1 MPLAGAKAAPR
12 RAAARMVKAEAPAA
26 ELPALQASG
35 KLTIRKRR
43 TASVA
48 GRSTR
53 SKSAAQTAEARG
65 IGLDVPYEWGNPETT
80 ER

>member
-1 MPLAGAKAAPR
+1 MAGAKAAPR
-12 RAAARMVKAEAPAA
+12 RAAAKKVKAEASAA
-26 ELPALQASG
+26 EPALQASC
-35 KLTIRKRR
+35 KLTMRKRR